1 MNLYKGI
8 RIVIFYIMI
17 IYHILYIFNIK
28 TYSVEEGKFLYRVE
42 VKHSILEQLHY
53 ETYIKYIEKHYQS
66 LNIEIED
73 ILLFQFVKPKGFN
86 NQQLSLRYG
95 VIIEDTM
102 NYGILYIN
110 IESVFA
116 FLYSKSGR
124 IISITLLI
132 GLIIVIHVVKIK
144 IKKR

>member
-1 MNLYKGI
+1 MYL
-8 RIVIFYIMI
+8 IFQIFCI
-17 IYHILYIFNIK
+17 ISQVFNIYNIK
-28 TYSVEEGKFLYRVE
+28 TNAEDSSKYKYRID

-53 ETYIKYIEKHYQS
+53 ESYIEYIEKHYQS

-95 VIIEDTM
+95 VIIEDTI
-102 NYGILYIN
+102 NYGTLYIN
-110 IESVFA
+110 IESIFA
-116 FLYSKSGR
+116 FLYSRTG
-124 IISITLLI
+124 SITSSTI
-132 GLIIVIHVVKIK
+132 IFGLMTGVHLVKIK

>member
-1 MNLYKGI
+1 MDL
-8 RIVIFYIMI
+8 IFQIFCI
-17 IYHILYIFNIK
+17 ISQVFNIYNIETHAEDSSK
-28 TYSVEEGKFLYRVE
+28 YTYRID

-53 ETYIKYIEKHYQS
+53 ETYIEYIEKHYQS

-86 NQQLSLRYG
+86 NQQLSLRYV